1 MASHHTLTQ
10 NTVAM
15 PSSFPTSC
23 PGPLTRRGFLTAGTL
38 ALGGLTLPELLA
50 GRARA
55 GEGKKETSVILLD
68 LSGGPSQL
76 ETYDLKPEAPVEF
89 RSVFRP
95 IATSVPGMEIC
106 ELFPRQAKLADKFSL
121 VRSLNHDVGI
131 HSDGGITVYTGKR
144 PTVLDP
150 TSQSKSQHPDFG
162 SVASKVRGLGKHA
175 IPPYVA
181 IPSRLYMTRPTYL
194 GMQHAPFET
203 ADPSS
208 PGYKPPQLSVSAR
221 NVAVLDDRRRL
232 LAQVDRYRRDV
243 AGSQL
248 AGTDHFRDLAFQM
261 LTSPEAAAAF
271 DLAKEKESLRD
282 RYGRHLWGQGCLLAR
297 RLAEAGTAVITL
309 TINTPKN
316 GPEFTNWDD
325 HIQNAGRP
333 GHFGDFMRRR
343 LPYMDE
349 ALSALIED
357 IFERGLDRRIL
368 VVVMGEFG
376 RTPRLS
382 HNAFGTGRDHWPQ
395 AYSALV
401 SGGGLKMGQV
411 VGATN
416 SKAEY
421 PTERPYSP
429 QDLLHTVYRH
439 LGIDPQQAFPDLN
452 QRPVRI
458 LEEGRGIRE
467 LG

>member
-1 MASHHTLTQ
+1 MSNSL
-10 NTVAM
+10 
-15 PSSFPTSC
+15 PTPC
-23 PGPLTRRGFLTAGTL
+23 TGPWSRRAFLTAGTL
-38 ALGGLTLPELLA
+38 AIGGLTLPELLA
-50 GRARA
+50 AKARN
-55 GEGKKETSVILLD
+55 GEGKKDTAVILLY

-76 ETYDLKPEAPVEF
+76 ETYDLKPDAPVEF

-95 IATSVPGMEIC
+95 MPTNVPGMEIC
-106 ELFPRQAKLADKFSL
+106 ELFPRQAKIADKFSL

-131 HSDGGITVYTGKR
+131 HSDGGIVVLTGKK

-150 TSQSKSQHPDFG
+150 TSQSKSLHPDFG
-162 SVASKVRGLGKHA
+162 SVASKICGLGEHA

-181 IPSRLYMTRPTYL
+181 IPSRIYMTRPAYL
-194 GMQHAPFET
+194 GMQHAAFET
-203 ADPSS
+203 ADPS
-208 PGYKPPQLSVSAR
+208 GLNYKPPQLSVSAR

-232 LAQVDRYRRDV
+232 LAQVDRYRRDADESRS
-243 AGSQL
+243 AGIDQ
-248 AGTDHFRDLAFQM
+248 FRDQAFQM

-271 DLAKEKESLRD
+271 DLSKEKDSLRD

-297 RLAEAGTAVITL
+297 RLAEAGTAVISL

-316 GPEFTNWDD
+316 GPEYTNWDD

-333 GHFGDFMRRR
+333 GHFGDFMKRR

-349 ALSALIED
+349 ALSTLIED

-368 VVVMGEFG
+368 VVVVGEFG

-411 VGATN
+411 IGATN

-439 LGIDPQQAFPDLN
+439 LGIDPQQTFPDLN

-467 LG
+467 LS